1 MSLLES
7 SQKKSEVLEA
17 CRLRLA
23 ALPLQLTEAPDFR
36 SRRGEKM
43 RLTVVMGD
51 FKSLISRITR
61 SSRDTLP
68 LMNKGNKEKTWRNQK
83 KNEETYKVFALL

>member
-1 MSLLES
+1 
-7 SQKKSEVLEA
+7 
-17 CRLRLA
+17 
-23 ALPLQLTEAPDFR
+23 
-36 SRRGEKM
+36 M